1 MAKTKKSLIASG
13 LAIVV
18 CLAMLIGTT
27 FAWFTDSVT
36 NKGNHIQAGT
46 LDIGATVA
54 PVTEGTTYEINGKTF
69 DFGAAQD
76 IETLDGAIINET
88 NWEPGQS
95 NAKLLTVTNKGSL
108 AAKIKLHFTV
118 TDGGLMNALWF
129 DFVQV
134 TDEGQSGQFTKRPM
148 NTLEQFAEAPEFS
161 LASGESISFILMYGM
176 YEEAGNVYQG
186 KEFTADVS
194 IIAKQDT
201 VETDGFGSDQYDKD
215 AEYAVSVSDEDS
227 LTEALKAGK
236 PVALEQ
242 DIQIDTVVPQSASGD
257 TNIDLNGHTLTISA
271 GGFNATVEDG
281 DTVTIENGTVRSD
294 STNLDFGV
302 QAGGTLNLQNVEYVG
317 PGFQPGGQDA
327 TVNIVDSKLEAT
339 SYYIVST
346 NASVTGG
353 EVPAA
358 GVCINIINSELDT
371 TAVDNDNSCVLFN
384 VPGELNIV
392 NSTLTSDRQAVIVR
406 GGTAKIENSTL
417 KTTGLYTG
425 ADHLND
431 TWGSGNEVPE
441 AALVVGNRSAGAYKY
456 PASCT
461 LVNTTLIAE
470 DGAFTAYVYG
480 ISSDLSATL
489 TYDTASTVGEVQLL
503 GDGAFVN
510 KA

>member
-1 MAKTKKSLIASG
+1 MQKTKKSLIASG

-54 PVTEGTTYEINGKTF
+54 SVTEGTTYEINGKTF

-108 AAKIKLHFTV
+108 AAKVKLDFTV

-215 AEYAVSVSDEDS
+215 AVYPELINDTNGFISAIAGVPNNGTIRFSEDISFPTTTAGDARNINKTLNIDFSGNTAFSTNENDNAVFRVVGNSRVNYSNGTITASDNTYCTV
-227 LTEALKAGK
+227 LTGNDGAVATLENMTLNNSRAYGISLKALSGSTIIVRNSSVNSTMGGGA
-236 PVALEQ
+236 VA
-242 DIQIDTVVPQSASGD
+242 
-257 TNIDLNGHTLTISA
+257 
-271 GGFNATVEDG
+271 
-281 DTVTIENGTVRSD
+281 
-294 STNLDFGV
+294 
-302 QAGGTLNLQNVEYVG
+302 AGGTI
-317 PGFQPGGQDA
+317 
-327 TVNIVDSKLEAT
+327 NIYNSTFTQAG
-339 SYYIVST
+339 SYDWNST
-346 NASVTGG
+346 NVAASNGG
-353 EVPAA
+353 VANIYSGTFGSDNYGLYIFSSGGTINVYSGTFRANTMLKADLDLNNYPTAE
-358 GVCINIINSELDT
+358 GTINIYGGSFDGKIDISSNCT
-371 TAVDNDNSCVLFN
+371 
-384 VPGELNIV
+384 LNIEAGTFANTGLTKEAFAAYV
-392 NSTLTSDRQAVIVR
+392 ASGSTLTESNGV
-406 GGTAKIENSTL
+406 
-417 KTTGLYTG
+417 
-425 ADHLND
+425 
-431 TWGSGNEVPE
+431 
-441 AALVVGNRSAGAYKY
+441 
-456 PASCT
+456 
-461 LVNTTLIAE
+461 
-470 DGAFTAYVYG
+470 FTV
-480 ISSDLSATL
+480 TK
-489 TYDTASTVGEVQLL
+489 
-503 GDGAFVN
+503 N
-510 KA
+510 